1 MNDKR
6 QLRQEIKRLKQTI
19 SPGQRAL
26 LSSKICAAIEALP
39 GFGQVSRILLYHA
52 LPDEV
57 DTRHLLSKWAGSKQL
72 YLPIVDGD
80 DLIVA
85 PYAGGAMKQGA
96 FHIWEPTDTTATD
109 PARLEWIVVPGV
121 AFDWQMNRLGRG
133 KGFYDRLLQQ
143 TRARKIGICYGLQL
157 VDEIPAEPHDIKMDL
172 IITENDIIYKND
184 EIWH

>member
-1 MNDKR
+1 MLDKR
-6 QLRQEIKRLKQTI
+6 QIRQEIKHRKQGITPDERERLSRQ
-19 SPGQRAL
+19 
-26 LSSKICAAIEALP
+26 ICRAIESLH
-39 GFGQVSRILLYHA
+39 GFERVVHLMLYHA

-57 DTRHLLSKWAGSKQL
+57 DTRPLLSKWARDKQL

-85 PYAGGAMKQGA
+85 PYAEGAMKQGA
-96 FHIWEPTDTTATD
+96 FHIWEPTGTTAID

-121 AFDWQMNRLGRG
+121 AFDRQMNRLGRG

-143 TRARKIGICYGLQL
+143 TPARKIGICYGLQL
-157 VDEIPAEPHDIKMDL
+157 VDEIPTEPHDMKMDL
-172 IITENDIIYKND
+172 IVTENDIIYKND

>member
-1 MNDKR
+1 MLDKR
-6 QLRQEIKRLKQTI
+6 QIRQEIKHRKQGITPDERERLSRQ
-19 SPGQRAL
+19 
-26 LSSKICAAIEALP
+26 ICRAIESLP
-39 GFGQVSRILLYHA
+39 GFERVVHLMLYHA

-121 AFDWQMNRLGRG
+121 AFDRKMNRLGRG
-133 KGFYDRLLQQ
+133 KGFYDRLLRQ
-143 TRARKIGICYGLQL
+143 TRARKIGICYRLQL